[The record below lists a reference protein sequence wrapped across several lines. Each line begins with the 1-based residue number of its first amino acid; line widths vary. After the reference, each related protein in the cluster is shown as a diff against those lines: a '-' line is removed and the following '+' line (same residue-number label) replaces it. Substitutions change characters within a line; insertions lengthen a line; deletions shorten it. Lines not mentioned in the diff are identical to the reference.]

1 MKTLQEV
8 LDRND
13 YVRLTASLKSK
24 TIELAEKIRHKMEA
38 LDLEDFY
45 GYKIVR
51 ANANGYSNV
60 YLAYS
65 NGYEYFSLE
74 DERSYYL
81 CGNFNCRIQAATND
95 MRLNFINVAR
105 DMLADLDKKETAK
118 CEAVEIALAKVKDI

>member
-1 MKTLQEV
+1 MKTLPEV

-13 YVRLTASLKSK
+13 YVRLTVSLKSK

-45 GYKIVR
+45 GYEIVK
-51 ANANGYSNV
+51 ANANGYSTV
-60 YLAYS
+60 YLAYT
-65 NGYEYFSLE
+65 NGYECFSLE

-95 MRLNFINVAR
+95 MRLKFLNVAG
-105 DMLADLDKKETAK
+105 DMLADLDKEETAK
-118 CEAVEIALAKVKDI
+118 CGVIETALAKVKDL

>member
-13 YVRLTASLKSK
+13 YVRLTESLKSK

-38 LDLEDFY
+38 LDLEYFY
-45 GYKIVR
+45 GYDIVR
-51 ANANGYSNV
+51 ANANGYTTV

-65 NGYEYFSLE
+65 KGYDRFSLE
-74 DERSYYL
+74 DERSYYF

-95 MRLNFINVAR
+95 MRLKFLNVAG
-105 DMLADLDKKETAK
+105 DMLADLDKEETAK
-118 CEAVEIALAKVKDI
+118 CEAIETTLAKVKDL